1 MRFLLTFRSGA
12 YQSNFP
18 IWSSY
23 KALTE
28 LTRAPTRNRL
38 ASVLT
43 NLIEYFMFFLLI
55 THLTSSS
62 RALGI
67 HEKLES
73 CAEHKVNDVLGLSK

>member
-1 MRFLLTFRSGA
+1 MKSRA

-28 LTRAPTRNRL
+28 LIRAPTRISL

-43 NLIEYFMFFLLI
+43 NLIEYFMFFLPNHSLK
-55 THLTSSS
+55 TKSS
-62 RALGI
+62 RALV
-67 HEKLES
+67 ESTKKLFVES
-73 CAEHKVNDVLGLSK
+73 EVNDVRSWLSK